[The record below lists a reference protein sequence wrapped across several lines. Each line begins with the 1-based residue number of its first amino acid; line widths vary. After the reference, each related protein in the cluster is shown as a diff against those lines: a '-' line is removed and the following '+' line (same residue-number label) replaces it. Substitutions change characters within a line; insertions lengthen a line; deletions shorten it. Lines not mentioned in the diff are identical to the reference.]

1 MAIIRC
7 KMCGGN
13 LVFDEGATV
22 GECEYC
28 GSKQT
33 IPTVDSEKKM
43 KLFDRANR
51 LRINCEFD
59 KAGSVYESI
68 IEEFPEEAE
77 GYWGNLLCKY
87 GIEYVDDPV
96 DGSKVPTC
104 HRSSFESFMD
114 DEDFE
119 MVMEN
124 ADVVARAIY
133 REQAKQIE
141 EIRKGIVEV
150 SAKEQPYDIFICYKE
165 TDDNGNR
172 TLDSVLAQDVYES
185 LTSKG
190 YRVFFSRISLEDK
203 LGTEYEPYIFA
214 ALNSAKIM
222 LAFGTSYDY
231 YYAVWVKNEW
241 SRFLRLMAKD
251 KTKHL
256 IPCYKDVDAYDI
268 PKEFAKLQ
276 AQDMGK
282 VGAVQDLM
290 RGIDKLMGKDGNAQ
304 KRTTPQT
311 ITQQVFSGPTAD
323 SMIERG
329 NMSLADGEY
338 KEAVDFF
345 NRALDMDP
353 RSSRAYLGL
362 LMADMQVKNPEAA
375 KTKFIAKD
383 YTSNRNWS
391 RAKQFASEKLS
402 IEFQSW
408 EKERK
413 DRLDR
418 EAEEKRRK
426 REEERRKREEK
437 EQKERQMEEDKKRI
451 QSEISRLQQQL
462 QGGKYEMTS
471 EERTEENSFQI
482 AAEKARETAKQA
494 EESILVSP
502 EYLEATRLE
511 EEIKAKKER
520 MNGLSFFK
528 GKEKREI
535 QAQIDVLADGLDVVR
550 AKIEEKQNEIVI
562 LKNEAEKAIQKA
574 SEYHNSVLERK
585 AHALFKRIIELSTK
599 IEEPIMFG
607 RYEQGYG
614 IAPIEW
620 QVLKIEDDRVLLI
633 SKYAIE
639 RKKYFNLR
647 FKELKKEKNTTWE
660 ACSLRTWLNKDFLD
674 VAFNE
679 EERKWIMDTKC
690 SADPNPKNITIPAGN
705 STNDKVF
712 LLSIKEVQ
720 KYFDSDSAR
729 GCIPTHY
736 AVSQGAYRN
745 IENGKCCWILRSPGD
760 EILNI
765 ALVRSDGTV
774 SYKGC
779 GVLADD
785 ACVRPALWINL
796 NF

>member
-165 TDDNGNR
+165 TDDNGER

-185 LTSKG
+185 LTAKG
-190 YRVFFSRISLEDK
+190 YRVFFSRISLEEK

-231 YYAVWVKNEW
+231 YNAVWVKNEW

-251 KTKHL
+251 KTKYL

-290 RGIDKLMGKDGNAQ
+290 RGIDKLMGRDGNVQ
-304 KRTTPQT
+304 KTMTPQT

-345 NRALDMDP
+345 NRALDIDP
-353 RSSRAYLGL
+353 RISMAYLGL
-362 LMADMQVKNPEAA
+362 LMAEMQVKNPEAA
-375 KTKFIAKD
+375 KAKFIAED
-383 YTSNRNWS
+383 YTSNRNWN
-391 RAKQFASEKLS
+391 RARQFAAEASLT
-402 IEFQSW
+402 EFQNW
-408 EKERK
+408 ESERN

-418 EAEEKRRK
+418 EAEEKKRK
-426 REEERRKREEK
+426 CEKEAEEK
-437 EQKERQMEEDKKRI
+437 RREKETLQLNEQ
-451 QSEISRLQQQL
+451 
-462 QGGKYEMTS
+462 
-471 EERTEENSFQI
+471 
-482 AAEKARETAKQA
+482 
-494 EESILVSP
+494 
-502 EYLEATRLE
+502 
-511 EEIKAKKER
+511 
-520 MNGLSFFK
+520 
-528 GKEKREI
+528 
-535 QAQIDVLADGLDVVR
+535 
-550 AKIEEKQNEIVI
+550 
-562 LKNEAEKAIQKA
+562 
-574 SEYHNSVLERK
+574 
-585 AHALFKRIIELSTK
+585 LFS
-599 IEEPIMFG
+599 
-607 RYEQGYG
+607 
-614 IAPIEW
+614 
-620 QVLKIEDDRVLLI
+620 
-633 SKYAIE
+633 AIE
-639 RKKYFNLR
+639 SGVPFRVRSALRKG
-647 FKELKKEKNTTWE
+647 
-660 ACSLRTWLNKDFLD
+660 
-674 VAFNE
+674 
-679 EERKWIMDTKC
+679 
-690 SADPNPKNITIPAGN
+690 ADPNSEQRDFKVGRQVSALIRSILTWPNDRIANLLIDAGANVNYVARIPDSAENVVKVPVLSAAICKGNVAMVKRLLEKGADPNCERIFSDGRHFSALRDSILEWPNNTIADLLIEAGADVNYMEQNTRFKTPVLYNAVCQRNVAMVKKLLHKGADPNREQVFDSGARFSPLYGSVIVWPSKEITRALVAAGADGN
-705 STNDKVF
+705 YEATYSDKSKSTILSRLF
-712 LLSIKEVQ
+712 LTKKDAASKLSIQEKLEFVDILLDGGADFHGDNRIRKMIIYNRSGVPKEIFTKMKQ
-720 KYFDSDSAR
+720 AGWD
-729 GCIPTHY
+729 
-736 AVSQGAYRN
+736 
-745 IENGKCCWILRSPGD
+745 PG
-760 EILNI
+760 L
-765 ALVRSDGTV
+765 
-774 SYKGC
+774 
-779 GVLADD
+779 
-785 ACVRPALWINL
+785 
-796 NF
+796 F

>member
-51 LRINCEFD
+51 LRINSEFD
-59 KAGSVYESI
+59 KAGRVYESI

-77 GYWGNLLCKY
+77 GYWGYLLCKY

-124 ADVVARAIY
+124 ADVVARVIY

-165 TDDNGNR
+165 TNDNGDR
-172 TLDSVLAQDVYES
+172 TLDSVLAQNVYES
-185 LTSKG
+185 LTAKG

-231 YYAVWVKNEW
+231 YNAVWVKNEW

-282 VGAVQDLM
+282 VGAMQDLM
-290 RGIDKLMGKDGNAQ
+290 RGIDKLMGKDVNAQ
-304 KRTTPQT
+304 KAAPQT
-311 ITQQVFSGPTAD
+311 ITQQVYSGPTAD

-375 KTKFIAKD
+375 KAKFIAHD
-383 YTSNRNWS
+383 YSSNRNWN
-391 RAKQFASEKLS
+391 RTKQFASEGSL
-402 IEFQSW
+402 IEFQNW
-408 EKERK
+408 ESERNT
-413 DRLDR
+413 RLAR
-418 EAEEKRRK
+418 EAEEKKRK
-426 REEERRKREEK
+426 CEKEEEEKRREK
-437 EQKERQMEEDKKRI
+437 ETLRLNEQLFSAIEQGDPLLVKIALRKGADPNSERRDFKVGRQYSALRASISIWPNDEIANLLIDAGADVNYAGRITDSAKNVVNVPVLSLAILKGNVAMVKRLLEKGADPNCERIFSDGRHFSALNDSILEWPNDTIADLLIEAGADVNYMDRNINFKTPVLYSAVCKSNVAMVKKLLRKGADPNREQVFDSGARFSPLYGSVIVWPNKEIARELVTAGAD
-451 QSEISRLQQQL
+451 
-462 QGGKYEMTS
+462 GKYEANYSNGSRSTILS
-471 EERTEENSFQI
+471 RLFLEKRD
-482 AAEKARETAKQA
+482 AASKLSTREKLEFVDILLDGGADFYGDNRIRKMNIYNRYGVPKEIFIKMKQA
-494 EESILVSP
+494 GWDP
-502 EYLEATRLE
+502 
-511 EEIKAKKER
+511 
-520 MNGLSFFK
+520 GLF
-528 GKEKREI
+528 
-535 QAQIDVLADGLDVVR
+535 
-550 AKIEEKQNEIVI
+550 
-562 LKNEAEKAIQKA
+562 
-574 SEYHNSVLERK
+574 
-585 AHALFKRIIELSTK
+585 
-599 IEEPIMFG
+599 
-607 RYEQGYG
+607 
-614 IAPIEW
+614 
-620 QVLKIEDDRVLLI
+620 
-633 SKYAIE
+633 
-639 RKKYFNLR
+639 
-647 FKELKKEKNTTWE
+647 
-660 ACSLRTWLNKDFLD
+660 
-674 VAFNE
+674 
-679 EERKWIMDTKC
+679 
-690 SADPNPKNITIPAGN
+690 
-705 STNDKVF
+705 
-712 LLSIKEVQ
+712 
-720 KYFDSDSAR
+720 
-729 GCIPTHY
+729 
-736 AVSQGAYRN
+736 
-745 IENGKCCWILRSPGD
+745 
-760 EILNI
+760 
-765 ALVRSDGTV
+765 
-774 SYKGC
+774 
-779 GVLADD
+779 
-785 ACVRPALWINL
+785 
-796 NF
+796 